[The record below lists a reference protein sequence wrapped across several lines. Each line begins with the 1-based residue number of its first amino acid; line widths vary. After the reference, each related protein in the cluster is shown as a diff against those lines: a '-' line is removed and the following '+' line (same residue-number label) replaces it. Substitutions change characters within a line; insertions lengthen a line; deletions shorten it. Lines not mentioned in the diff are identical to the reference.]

1 MPVRKLKFRP
11 GVNRENTRYTN
22 EEGWYVSDK
31 VRFRQGTPEKIG
43 GWDRYSDNQYDGIA
57 RSLWNWV
64 ALNGNNYLGVGTNT
78 KYYIEYSGEFYD
90 VTPIA
95 DTVSLIDPFY
105 ATTGSNTLVVADS
118 AHGASDGDYVIFSG
132 ATISFGGGNITAND
146 INEEFEVTVI
156 NADSYSIELG
166 VAANSVDASNSPFG
180 DTVLA
185 SYELPIGPEITTVAY
200 GWGAGTWTAGPWGFG
215 GGVTAYTRLWSAYNW
230 GEDLVFALRGG
241 SVYYWDATLGLTER
255 GVNIVDLAGSSQAP
269 TQVTFIFVSDISRFL
284 LAFGANNP
292 ADTVSGGYDPMLVRW
307 ADQESLT
314 NWAPA
319 ITNQAGDLRLSHGSE
334 IVTAVQTRQEI
345 FTLTDSAAYSL
356 QYIGAPLVWGAQ
368 LLGDN
373 ISIIGPNA
381 AIFASGAV
389 YWMGVDKFYVY
400 DGRVQTLPC
409 DLRRYVFSDINL
421 DQGYQI
427 FAGTNEGFNEVW
439 WFYCSENNTTVDR
452 YITYNYLERVWYYGT
467 MARTAWSDSG
477 LRDYPQSAD
486 YNHRILNQEYGVDD
500 GAGDS
505 VAGIDAYIESSE
517 FDIEDGDRFMFVYRT
532 IPDLTFT
539 GSTDNSDPE
548 VVFSIYPKKSSGS
561 PAGTEVLGTV
571 VSADYP
577 VDEYTSQIYTRFRGR
592 QAYVKVR
599 STKVGTTWQLGSP
612 RMDVRPDGRATGGGA

>member
-78 KYYIEYSGEFYD
+78 KYYIEFSGQYYD

-132 ATISFGGGNITAND
+132 ATISFGSGNITAND
-146 INEEFEVTVI
+146 LNEEFEVTVI

-185 SYELPIGPEITTVAY
+185 SYELPIGAEITTVAY
-200 GWGAGTWTAGPWGFG
+200 GWGNGTWNTGPWGFG
-215 GGVTAYTRLWSAYNW
+215 GGATAYARLWSAYNW
-230 GEDLVFALRGG
+230 GEDLVYCPRYGG
-241 SVYYWDATLGLTER
+241 IYYWDATLGLTER
-255 GVNIVDLAGSSQAP
+255 GVNITDLAGSSQAP
-269 TQVTFIFVSDISRFL
+269 TEVTFVFVSDISRFL
-284 LAFGANNP
+284 FAFGANNP
-292 ADTVSGGYDPMLVRW
+292 ADTVSGGYDPMIVRW

-314 NWAPA
+314 DWAPA
-319 ITNQAGDLRLSHGSE
+319 VTNQAGDLRLSHGSE

-373 ISIIGPNA
+373 ISIIGPYA

-421 DQGYQI
+421 NQGYQI

-439 WFYCSENNTTVDR
+439 WFYCSENSTTVDR
-452 YITYNYLERVWYYGT
+452 YITYNYLERIWYYGT

-505 VAGIDAYIESSE
+505 VAGIDAYIESAE

-561 PAGTEVLGTV
+561 PAGTAATGTV

-612 RMDVRPDGRATGGGA
+612 RMDVRPDGRATGNGA